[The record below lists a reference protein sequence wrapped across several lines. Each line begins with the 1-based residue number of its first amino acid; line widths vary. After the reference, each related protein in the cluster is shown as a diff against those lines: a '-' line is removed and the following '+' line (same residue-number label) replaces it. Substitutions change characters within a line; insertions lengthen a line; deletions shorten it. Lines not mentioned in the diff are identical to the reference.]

1 MGRYVARRL
10 LQMIPVFIGTTLLIF
25 LMVNVLPGDPVRAL
39 WGDKPPDPAQVA
51 QLKHDRG
58 LDLPLWQQY
67 LHYMGG
73 LLKGD
78 FGNTIAGNRP
88 VLDEISQAFPVSM
101 RLASM
106 AWTFELI
113 VGITLGV
120 LAGIRRGRFVDNTVT
135 LFTLLVISVPIF
147 VIGLLCQLF
156 FGNELGWIT
165 PTVQDSENMG
175 QLAVPAIVLGMVGL
189 AYVARLTRTSIA
201 ENRSADYMRTAVA
214 KGLPRQRIVT
224 RHLLRNSLIP
234 VVTYLGTD
242 IGTLMG
248 GAVITEGIFNVTGVG
263 NLLFTALA
271 HREGSV
277 IVGVVTVLVLVYLA
291 ASLIVDLLYAVLDPR
306 IRYA

>member
-25 LMVNVLPGDPVRAL
+25 IMVNVLPGDPVRAL
-39 WGDKPPDPAQVA
+39 WGDKPPDPTQVA
-51 QLKHDRG
+51 QIRHDRG

-73 LLKGD
+73 LLQGD

-106 AWTFELI
+106 AWTFELV

-147 VIGLLCQLF
+147 VVGLLCQLF

-175 QLAVPAIVLGMVGL
+175 QLLVPALVLGMVGL

-201 ENRSADYMRTAVA
+201 ENRQADYMRTAVA

-242 IGTLMG
+242 VGTLMG

-263 NLLFTALA
+263 NLLFQALA
-271 HREGSV
+271 RREGAV

>member
-25 LMVNVLPGDPVRAL
+25 IMVNVLPGDPVRAL

-51 QLKHDRG
+51 QIRHDRG
-58 LDLPLWQQY
+58 LDLPLWEQY
-67 LHYMGG
+67 LHYMKG
-73 LLKGD
+73 LLQGD
-78 FGNTIAGNRP
+78 FGKTIAGNRP
-88 VLDEISQAFPVSM
+88 VLDEITQAFPVSL
-101 RLASM
+101 RLAAM
-106 AWTFELI
+106 AWSFELV

-120 LAGIRRGRFVDNTVT
+120 LAGIRRGRIVDNGVT

-147 VIGLLCQLF
+147 VIGRLFQLY
-156 FGNELGWIT
+156 FGNELEWIT
-165 PTVQDSENMG
+165 PTVQDSENLG
-175 QLAVPAIVLGMVGL
+175 QLMVPALVLGMVGL
-189 AYVARLTRTSIA
+189 AYVARLTRTSVA

-214 KGLPRQRIVT
+214 KGLPRKRIIT

-242 IGTLMG
+242 IGALMS

-263 NLLFTALA
+263 NLLFQGLA
-271 HREGSV
+271 HREGAV
-277 IVGVVTVLVLVYLA
+277 IVGIVTVLVLVYLV

>member
-25 LMVNVLPGDPVRAL
+25 IMVNVLPGDPVRAL

-51 QLKHDRG
+51 QIRHDRG

-73 LLKGD
+73 LLQGD
-78 FGNTIAGNRP
+78 FGKTIAGNRP
-88 VLDEISQAFPVSM
+88 VLDEITQAFPVSM

-120 LAGIRRGRFVDNTVT
+120 LAGIKRGRFVDNTVT

-147 VIGLLCQLF
+147 VVGLLCQLF

-175 QLAVPAIVLGMVGL
+175 QLMVPAIVLGMVGL

-201 ENRSADYMRTAVA
+201 ENRQADYMRTAVA
-214 KGLPRQRIVT
+214 KGLPRQRIIT

-242 IGTLMG
+242 VGTLMG

-263 NLLFTALA
+263 NLLFQALA
-271 HREGSV
+271 RREGAV

>member
-25 LMVNVLPGDPVRAL
+25 IMVNVLPGDPVRAL

-51 QLKHDRG
+51 QIRHDRG

-67 LHYMGG
+67 LHYMGN
-73 LLKGD
+73 LLQGD
-78 FGNTIAGNRP
+78 FGKTIAGNRP
-88 VLDEISQAFPVSM
+88 VIDEITQAFPVSM

-120 LAGIRRGRFVDNTVT
+120 LAGIKRGRLVDNTVT

-147 VIGLLCQLF
+147 VVGLLCQLF

-175 QLAVPAIVLGMVGL
+175 QLMVPAIVLGMVGL

-201 ENRSADYMRTAVA
+201 ENRQADYMRTAVA
-214 KGLPRQRIVT
+214 KGLPRQRIIT

-242 IGTLMG
+242 VGTLMG

-263 NLLFTALA
+263 NLLFQALA
-271 HREGSV
+271 RREGAV

>member
-25 LMVNVLPGDPVRAL
+25 IMVNVLPGDPVRAL
-39 WGDKPPDPAQVA
+39 WGDKPPDPTQVA
-51 QLKHDRG
+51 QIRHDRG

-73 LLKGD
+73 LLQGD
-78 FGNTIAGNRP
+78 FGKTIAGNRP
-88 VLDEISQAFPVSM
+88 VLDEITQAFPVSM

-120 LAGIRRGRFVDNTVT
+120 LAGIRRGRLVDNTVT

-147 VIGLLCQLF
+147 VVGLLCQLF

-175 QLAVPAIVLGMVGL
+175 QLLVPALVLGMVGL

-201 ENRSADYMRTAVA
+201 ENRQADYMRTAVA

-242 IGTLMG
+242 VGTLMG

-263 NLLFTALA
+263 NLLFQALA
-271 HREGSV
+271 RREGAV

>member
-25 LMVNVLPGDPVRAL
+25 LMVNVLPGDPVAAL

-51 QLKHDRG
+51 QIKHDRG

-67 LHYMGG
+67 LHYMWG
-73 LLKGD
+73 LLQGD

-88 VLDEISQAFPVSM
+88 ILDEITAALPVSA
-101 RLASM
+101 RLAAM
-106 AWTFELI
+106 AWTFELV
-113 VGITLGV
+113 VGIALGV
-120 LAGIRRGRFVDNTVT
+120 IAGIRRGRIIDNSVT

-147 VIGLLCQLF
+147 VFGLLFQLL
-156 FGNELGWIT
+156 FGNQLGWVT
-165 PTVQDSENMG
+165 PTVQNSEDMA
-175 QLAVPAIVLGMVGL
+175 QLLMPALVLGLVGL

-201 ENRSADYMRTAVA
+201 ENIKADYMRTAVA
-214 KGLPRQRIVT
+214 KGLPRRRIVS

-248 GAVITEGIFNVTGVG
+248 GAVVTEGIFNVTGVG
-263 NLLFTALA
+263 NLLFQALA
-271 HREGSV
+271 RREGAV
-277 IVGVVTVLVLVYLA
+277 IVGIVTVMVLVYLL
-291 ASLIVDLLYAVLDPR
+291 ASLLVDLLYAVLDPR

>member
-39 WGDKPPDPAQVA
+39 WGDKPADPTQLA
-51 QLKHDRG
+51 QLRHDRG

-73 LLKGD
+73 LFKGD

-88 VLDEISQAFPVSM
+88 VLDEITQAFPVSI

-106 AWTFELI
+106 AWVFELV
-113 VGITLGV
+113 VGISLGV
-120 LAGIRRGRFVDNTVT
+120 LAGVRRGRVVDNLVT

-147 VIGLLCQLF
+147 VIGLGAQLF
-156 FGNELGWIT
+156 FGNQLGWVT
-165 PTVQDSENMG
+165 PTVQNSESFG
-175 QLAVPAIVLGMVGL
+175 QLLLPAIVLGMVGL

-214 KGLPRQRIVT
+214 KGLPRGRIIS

-242 IGTLMG
+242 VGALMG

-263 NLLFTALA
+263 NLLFTALQR
-271 HREGSV
+271 REGAV
-277 IVGVVTVLVLVYLA
+277 IVGIVTVLVLVYLV
-291 ASLIVDLLYAVLDPR
+291 ASLVVDLLYAVLDPR

>member
-25 LMVNVLPGDPVRAL
+25 IMVNVLPGDPVRAL
-39 WGDKPPDPAQVA
+39 WGDKPPDPTQVA
-51 QLKHDRG
+51 QIRHDRG

-73 LLKGD
+73 LLQGD

-88 VLDEISQAFPVSM
+88 VLDEITQAFPVSM

-147 VIGLLCQLF
+147 VVGLLCQLF

-175 QLAVPAIVLGMVGL
+175 QLLVPALVLGMVGL

-201 ENRSADYMRTAVA
+201 ENRQADYMRTAVA

-242 IGTLMG
+242 VGTLMG

-263 NLLFTALA
+263 NLLFQALA
-271 HREGSV
+271 RREGAV

>member
-25 LMVNVLPGDPVRAL
+25 IMVNVLPGDPVRAL

-51 QLKHDRG
+51 QIRHDRG

-67 LHYMGG
+67 FHYMGG
-73 LLKGD
+73 LLQGD
-78 FGNTIAGNRP
+78 FGKTIAGNRP
-88 VLDEISQAFPVSM
+88 VLDEITQAFPVSI

-120 LAGIRRGRFVDNTVT
+120 LAGIRRGRFVDNSVT
-135 LFTLLVISVPIF
+135 LFTLLVISTPIF
-147 VIGLLCQLF
+147 VVGLLCQLF

-175 QLAVPAIVLGMVGL
+175 QLLVPAIVLGMVGL

-201 ENRSADYMRTAVA
+201 ENRQADYMRTAVA
-214 KGLPRQRIVT
+214 KGLPRQRIIT

-242 IGTLMG
+242 VGALMG

-263 NLLFTALA
+263 NLLFQALA
-271 HREGSV
+271 RREGAV
-277 IVGVVTVLVLVYLA
+277 IVGIVTVLVLVYLA

>member
-25 LMVNVLPGDPVRAL
+25 IMVNVLPGDPVRAL

-51 QLKHDRG
+51 QIRHDRG
-58 LDLPLWQQY
+58 LDLPLWEQY

-73 LLKGD
+73 LLQGD

-88 VLDEISQAFPVSM
+88 VLDEITQAFPVSM

-147 VIGLLCQLF
+147 VVGLLCQLF

-175 QLAVPAIVLGMVGL
+175 QLLVPALVLGMVGL

-201 ENRSADYMRTAVA
+201 ENRQADYMRTAVA

-263 NLLFTALA
+263 NLLFQALA
-271 HREGSV
+271 RREGAV

>member
-25 LMVNVLPGDPVRAL
+25 IMVNVLPGDPVRAL

-51 QLKHDRG
+51 QIRHDRG

-67 LHYMGG
+67 LHYMGN
-73 LLKGD
+73 LLQGD
-78 FGNTIAGNRP
+78 FGKTIAGNRP
-88 VLDEISQAFPVSM
+88 VIDEITQAFPVSM

-120 LAGIRRGRFVDNTVT
+120 LAGIKRGRLVDNTVT

-147 VIGLLCQLF
+147 VVGLLCQLF

-175 QLAVPAIVLGMVGL
+175 QLLVPAIVLGMVGL

-201 ENRSADYMRTAVA
+201 ENRQADYMRTAVA
-214 KGLPRQRIVT
+214 KGLPRQRIIT

-242 IGTLMG
+242 VGTLMG

-263 NLLFTALA
+263 NLLFQALA
-271 HREGSV
+271 RREGAV
-277 IVGVVTVLVLVYLA
+277 IVGIVTVLVLVYLA

>member
-25 LMVNVLPGDPVRAL
+25 LMVNVLPGDPVASL
-39 WGDKPPDPAQVA
+39 WGDKPPDPSQVA
-51 QLKHDRG
+51 QIKHDRG

-73 LLKGD
+73 LLQGD

-88 VLDEISQAFPVSM
+88 ILDEMTQAFPVSM
-101 RLASM
+101 RLAAM
-106 AWTFELI
+106 AWGFEI
-113 VGITLGV
+113 VVGISLGV
-120 LAGIRRGRFVDNTVT
+120 LAGIRRGRIIDNSVT
-135 LFTLLVISVPIF
+135 LITLLVISVPIF
-147 VIGLLCQLF
+147 VFGLF
-156 FGNELGWIT
+156 FQLIFGNQLGWVT
-165 PTVQDSENMG
+165 PTVQDSTDTA
-175 QLAVPAIVLGMVGL
+175 QLLLPALVLGMVGL

-201 ENRSADYMRTAVA
+201 ENRQADYMRTAVA
-214 KGLPRQRIVT
+214 KGLPKRRIVS

-248 GAVITEGIFNVTGVG
+248 GAVVTEGIFNVTGVG
-263 NLLFTALA
+263 NLLFQALA
-271 HREGSV
+271 RREGAV
-277 IVGVVTVLVLVYLA
+277 IVGIVTVMVLVYLL
-291 ASLIVDLLYAVLDPR
+291 ASLLVDLLYAVLDPR

>member
-25 LMVNVLPGDPVRAL
+25 LMVNALPGDPVKAL

-51 QLKHDRG
+51 QIKHDRG
-58 LDLPLWQQY
+58 LDLPLWEQY
-67 LHYMGG
+67 LHYMKG
-73 LLKGD
+73 LVQGD
-78 FGNTIAGNRP
+78 FGKTIAGNRP
-88 VLDEISQAFPVSM
+88 ILDEITQAFPVSM
-101 RLASM
+101 RLAAM
-106 AWTFELI
+106 AWTFELV

-120 LAGIRRGRFVDNTVT
+120 IAGVRRGRIIDTTVT
-135 LFTLLVISVPIF
+135 FFTLLVISVPIF
-147 VIGLLCQLF
+147 VFGLGFQLI
-156 FGNELGWIT
+156 FGNELGWVK
-165 PTVQDSENMG
+165 PTVQDSEDFQ
-175 QLAVPAIVLGMVGL
+175 QLMLPALVLGLVGL
-189 AYVARLTRTSIA
+189 AYVARLTRTSIK

-242 IGTLMG
+242 IGALMG

-263 NLLFTALA
+263 NLLFQGIAR
-271 HREGSV
+271 REGAI
-277 IVGVVTVLVLVYLA
+277 IVGVVTVLVIVYLL
-291 ASLIVDLLYAVLDPR
+291 ASLLVDLLYAVLDPR

>member
-25 LMVNVLPGDPVRAL
+25 IMVNVLPGDPVRAL

-51 QLKHDRG
+51 QIRHDRG

-73 LLKGD
+73 LLQGD
-78 FGNTIAGNRP
+78 FGKTIAGNRP
-88 VLDEISQAFPVSM
+88 VLDEITQAFPVSM

-106 AWTFELI
+106 AWTFELV

-120 LAGIRRGRFVDNTVT
+120 LAGIKRGRFVDNTVT

-147 VIGLLCQLF
+147 VVGLLCQLF

-165 PTVQDSENMG
+165 PTVQDSESMS
-175 QLAVPAIVLGMVGL
+175 QLLVPAVVLGLVGL

-201 ENRSADYMRTAVA
+201 ENRQADYMRTAVA
-214 KGLPRQRIVT
+214 KGLPRQRIIT

-242 IGTLMG
+242 VGTLMG

-263 NLLFTALA
+263 NLLFQALA
-271 HREGSV
+271 RREGAV

>member
-25 LMVNVLPGDPVRAL
+25 LMVNALPGDPVKAL

-51 QLKHDRG
+51 QIKHDRG
-58 LDLPLWQQY
+58 LDLPLWEQY
-67 LHYMGG
+67 LHYMKG
-73 LLKGD
+73 LFQGD

-88 VLDEISQAFPVSM
+88 ILDEITQAFPVSM
-101 RLASM
+101 RLAAM
-106 AWTFELI
+106 AWSFELV

-120 LAGIRRGRFVDNTVT
+120 IAGVRRGRIIDTTVT
-135 LFTLLVISVPIF
+135 FFTLLVISVPIF
-147 VIGLLCQLF
+147 VFGLGFQLI
-156 FGNELGWIT
+156 FGNELGWVK
-165 PTVQDSENMG
+165 PTVQDSENFQ
-175 QLAVPAIVLGMVGL
+175 QLMLPALVLGLVGL
-189 AYVARLTRTSIA
+189 AYVARLTRTSIK

-214 KGLPRQRIVT
+214 KGLPKRRIVT

-242 IGTLMG
+242 IGALMG

-263 NLLFTALA
+263 NLLFQGIAR
-271 HREGSV
+271 REGAI
-277 IVGVVTVLVLVYLA
+277 IVGVVTVLVLVYLL
-291 ASLIVDLLYAVLDPR
+291 ASLLVDLLYAVLDPR

>member
-25 LMVNVLPGDPVRAL
+25 IMVNVLPGDPVRSL

-51 QLKHDRG
+51 QIRHDRG

-73 LLKGD
+73 LLQGD
-78 FGNTIAGNRP
+78 FGKTIAGNRP
-88 VLDEISQAFPVSM
+88 VLDEITQAFPVSM

-106 AWTFELI
+106 AWTFELV

-120 LAGIRRGRFVDNTVT
+120 LAGVRRGRFVDNTVT

-175 QLAVPAIVLGMVGL
+175 QLMVPAIVLGMVGL

-214 KGLPRQRIVT
+214 KGLPRQRII
-224 RHLLRNSLIP
+224 N
-234 VVTYLGTD
+234 
-242 IGTLMG
+242 
-248 GAVITEGIFNVTGVG
+248 
-263 NLLFTALA
+263 
-271 HREGSV
+271 
-277 IVGVVTVLVLVYLA
+277 A
-291 ASLIVDLLYAVLDPR
+291 ASAAQLADPR
-306 IRYA
+306 GHLPRHGHRHPDGRRGHHRGHLQRDGRRQPPLPGSRPP

>member
-25 LMVNVLPGDPVRAL
+25 IMVNVLPGDPVRAL

-51 QLKHDRG
+51 QIRHDRG

-67 LHYMGG
+67 FHYMGG
-73 LLKGD
+73 LLQGD
-78 FGNTIAGNRP
+78 FGKTIAGNRP
-88 VLDEISQAFPVSM
+88 VLDEITQAFPVSI

-120 LAGIRRGRFVDNTVT
+120 LAGIRRGRLVDNSVT
-135 LFTLLVISVPIF
+135 LFTLLVISTPIF
-147 VIGLLCQLF
+147 VVGLLCQLF

-175 QLAVPAIVLGMVGL
+175 QLLVPAIVLGMVGL

-201 ENRSADYMRTAVA
+201 ENRQADYMRTAVA
-214 KGLPRQRIVT
+214 KGLPRQRIIT

-242 IGTLMG
+242 VGALMG

-263 NLLFTALA
+263 NLLFQALA
-271 HREGSV
+271 RREGAV
-277 IVGVVTVLVLVYLA
+277 IVGIVTVLVLVYLA

>member
-25 LMVNVLPGDPVRAL
+25 IMVNVLPGDPVRAL

-51 QLKHDRG
+51 QIRHDRG

-73 LLKGD
+73 LLQGD
-78 FGNTIAGNRP
+78 FGSTIAGNRP
-88 VLDEISQAFPVSM
+88 VLDEITQAFPVSM

-147 VIGLLCQLF
+147 VVGLLCQLF

-175 QLAVPAIVLGMVGL
+175 QLLVPALVLGMVGL

-201 ENRSADYMRTAVA
+201 ENRQADYMRTAVA

-242 IGTLMG
+242 VGTLMG

-263 NLLFTALA
+263 NLLFQALA
-271 HREGSV
+271 RREGAV

>member
-25 LMVNVLPGDPVRAL
+25 IMVNVLPGDPVRAL

-51 QLKHDRG
+51 QIRHDRG

-120 LAGIRRGRFVDNTVT
+120 LAGIKRGRFVDNTVT

-147 VIGLLCQLF
+147 VVGLLCQLF

-165 PTVQDSENMG
+165 PTVQDSESMS
-175 QLAVPAIVLGMVGL
+175 QLLVPAIVLGMVGL

-201 ENRSADYMRTAVA
+201 ENRQADYMRTAVA
-214 KGLPRQRIVT
+214 KGLPRQRIIT

-242 IGTLMG
+242 VGTLMG

-263 NLLFTALA
+263 NLLFQALA
-271 HREGSV
+271 RREGAV
-277 IVGVVTVLVLVYLA
+277 IVGVVTVLVLVYLV

>member
-25 LMVNVLPGDPVRAL
+25 IMVNVLPGDPVRAL

-51 QLKHDRG
+51 QIRHDRG

-73 LLKGD
+73 LLQGD

-88 VLDEISQAFPVSM
+88 VLDEITQAFPVSM

-113 VGITLGV
+113 VGISLGV
-120 LAGIRRGRFVDNTVT
+120 LAGIRRGRLVDNTVT

-147 VIGLLCQLF
+147 VVGLLCQLF

-165 PTVQDSENMG
+165 PTVQDSEDMG
-175 QLAVPAIVLGMVGL
+175 QLLVPALVLGMVGL

-201 ENRSADYMRTAVA
+201 ENRQADYMRTAVA

-242 IGTLMG
+242 VGTLMG

-263 NLLFTALA
+263 NLLFQALA
-271 HREGSV
+271 RREGAV

>member
-51 QLKHDRG
+51 QIRHDRG

-73 LLKGD
+73 LLQGD
-78 FGNTIAGNRP
+78 FGKTIAGNRP
-88 VLDEISQAFPVSM
+88 VLDEITQAFPVSM

-120 LAGIRRGRFVDNTVT
+120 LAGIRRGRFVDNAVT

-147 VIGLLCQLF
+147 VVGLLCQLF

-175 QLAVPAIVLGMVGL
+175 QLLVPALVLGMVGL

-201 ENRSADYMRTAVA
+201 ENRQADYMRTAVA

-242 IGTLMG
+242 IGALMG

-263 NLLFTALA
+263 NLLFQALA
-271 HREGSV
+271 RREGAV

>member
-1 MGRYVARRL
+1 MGRFVARRL

-25 LMVNVLPGDPVRAL
+25 IMVNVLPGDPVRSL
-39 WGDKPPDPAQVA
+39 WGDKPPDPVQVA
-51 QLKHDRG
+51 QIRHDRG

-73 LLKGD
+73 LLQGD

-88 VLDEISQAFPVSM
+88 VLDEITQAFPVSM

-113 VGITLGV
+113 VGISLGV

-147 VIGLLCQLF
+147 VVGLLCQLF

-165 PTVQDSENMG
+165 PTVQDSESMS
-175 QLAVPAIVLGMVGL
+175 QLLVPALVLGMVGL

-201 ENRSADYMRTAVA
+201 ENRQADYMRTAVA

-263 NLLFTALA
+263 NLLFQALA
-271 HREGSV
+271 RREGAV

-291 ASLIVDLLYAVLDPR
+291 ASLLVDLLYAVLDPR

>member
-25 LMVNVLPGDPVRAL
+25 LMVNVLPGDPVAAL

-51 QLKHDRG
+51 QIRHERG

-73 LLKGD
+73 LFQGD
-78 FGNTIAGNRP
+78 FGKTIAGGRP
-88 VLDEISQAFPVSM
+88 VLDDITQAFPVSI

-106 AWTFELI
+106 AWAFELV

-120 LAGIRRGRFVDNTVT
+120 LAGIRRGKVIDTGVT

-147 VIGLLCQLF
+147 VVGLGFQLY

-165 PTVQDSENMG
+165 PTVQDSESFS
-175 QLAVPAIVLGMVGL
+175 QLMVPALVLGLVGL

-201 ENRSADYMRTAVA
+201 ENKSADYMRTAVA
-214 KGLPRQRIVT
+214 KGLPKQRIVT

-242 IGTLMG
+242 IGSLMG
-248 GAVITEGIFNVTGVG
+248 GAVITEGIFNVTGIG
-263 NLLFTALA
+263 NLLFEAIA
-271 HREGSV
+271 RREGTI
-277 IVGVVTVLVLVYLA
+277 IVGVVTVLVLVYLL
-291 ASLIVDLLYAVLDPR
+291 ASLLVDLLYAVLDPR

>member
-51 QLKHDRG
+51 QIRHDRG

-73 LLKGD
+73 LLQGD
-78 FGNTIAGNRP
+78 FGKTIAGNRP
-88 VLDEISQAFPVSM
+88 ILDEIKQAFPISM
-101 RLASM
+101 RLAVM
-106 AWTFELI
+106 AWTFELV
-113 VGITLGV
+113 VGIALGV
-120 LAGIRRGRFVDNTVT
+120 LAGVRRSRIVDNTVT

-147 VIGLLCQLF
+147 VFGLFLQLI
-156 FGNELGWIT
+156 FGNELGWVK
-165 PTVQDSENMG
+165 PTVQDSTDFQ
-175 QLAVPAIVLGMVGL
+175 QLLMPALVLGLVGL
-189 AYVARLTRTSIA
+189 AYVARLSRTSIA
-201 ENRSADYMRTAVA
+201 ENRQADYIRTAVA
-214 KGLPRQRIVT
+214 KGLPRRRIIT

-263 NLLFTALA
+263 NLLFDALSN
-271 HREGSV
+271 REGAV
-277 IVGVVTVLVLVYLA
+277 IVGIVTVLVLVYLL

>member
-25 LMVNVLPGDPVRAL
+25 IMVNVLPGDPVRAL

-51 QLKHDRG
+51 QIRHDRG

-67 LHYMGG
+67 LHYMKG
-73 LLKGD
+73 LLQGD
-78 FGNTIAGNRP
+78 FGKTIAGNRP
-88 VLDEISQAFPVSM
+88 VLDEITQAFPTSV
-101 RLASM
+101 RLAAM
-106 AWTFELI
+106 AWSFELV
-113 VGITLGV
+113 VGMALGV
-120 LAGIRRGRFVDNTVT
+120 FAGIKRGRIVDNAVT

-147 VIGLLCQLF
+147 VIGRLCQLY
-156 FGNELGWIT
+156 FGNELEWIT

-175 QLAVPAIVLGMVGL
+175 QLLVPALVLGMVGL
-189 AYVARLTRTSIA
+189 AYVARLTRTSVA
-201 ENRSADYMRTAVA
+201 ENRSADYIRTAVA

-242 IGTLMG
+242 IGALMG

-271 HREGSV
+271 HREGAV
-277 IVGVVTVLVLVYLA
+277 IVGIVTVLVLVYLV

>member
-25 LMVNVLPGDPVRAL
+25 IMVNVLPGDPVRSL

-51 QLKHDRG
+51 QIRHDRG

-73 LLKGD
+73 LLQGD
-78 FGNTIAGNRP
+78 FGKTIAGNRP
-88 VLDEISQAFPVSM
+88 VLDEITQAFPVSM

-106 AWTFELI
+106 AWTFELV

-120 LAGIRRGRFVDNTVT
+120 LAGVRRGRFVDNTVT

-175 QLAVPAIVLGMVGL
+175 QLMVPAIVLGMVGL

-214 KGLPRQRIVT
+214 KGLPRQRIIS

-263 NLLFTALA
+263 NLLFQALA
-271 HREGSV
+271 RREGAV

>member
-51 QLKHDRG
+51 QIRHDRG

-73 LLKGD
+73 LFQGD
-78 FGNTIAGNRP
+78 FGRTIAGNRP
-88 VLDEISQAFPVSM
+88 VLDEITQAFPVSI
-101 RLASM
+101 RLAAM
-106 AWTFELI
+106 AWTFELV

-120 LAGIRRGRFVDNTVT
+120 IAGIRRGKVIDTAVT
-135 LFTLLVISVPIF
+135 LFTLVVISVPIF
-147 VIGLLCQLF
+147 VIGLACQLY
-156 FGNELGWIT
+156 FGNDLGWIT
-165 PTVQDSENMG
+165 PTVQDSTNFG
-175 QLAVPAIVLGMVGL
+175 QLMVPALVLGMVGL

-201 ENRSADYMRTAVA
+201 ENRSADYIRTATA
-214 KGLPRQRIVT
+214 KGLPRRRIITV
-224 RHLLRNSLIP
+224 HLLRNSLIP

-242 IGTLMG
+242 IGSLMA
-248 GAVITEGIFNVTGVG
+248 GAVVTEGIFNVTGVG
-263 NLLFTALA
+263 NLLFEALA
-271 HREGSV
+271 RREGAV
-277 IVGVVTVLVLVYLA
+277 IVGIVTVLVLVYLL
-291 ASLIVDLLYAVLDPR
+291 ASLLVDLLYAVLDPR

>member
-25 LMVNVLPGDPVRAL
+25 IMVNVLPGDPVRAL

-51 QLKHDRG
+51 QIRHDRG

-73 LLKGD
+73 LLQGD

-88 VLDEISQAFPVSM
+88 VLDEITQAFPVSM

-113 VGITLGV
+113 VGISLGV

-147 VIGLLCQLF
+147 VVGLLCQLF

-165 PTVQDSENMG
+165 PTVQDSEDMG
-175 QLAVPAIVLGMVGL
+175 QLLVPALVLGMVGL

-201 ENRSADYMRTAVA
+201 ENRQADYMRTAVA

-242 IGTLMG
+242 VGTLMG

-263 NLLFTALA
+263 NLLFQALA
-271 HREGSV
+271 RREGAV

>member
-51 QLKHDRG
+51 QIKHDRG
-58 LDLPLWQQY
+58 LDLPLWEQY
-67 LHYMGG
+67 LHYMKG
-73 LLKGD
+73 LFQGD

-88 VLDEISQAFPVSM
+88 ILDEITQAFPVSM
-101 RLASM
+101 RLAVM
-106 AWTFELI
+106 AWSFELV

-120 LAGIRRGRFVDNTVT
+120 FAGIRRGRIVDNTVT

-147 VIGLLCQLF
+147 VVGLLFQLYM
-156 FGNELGWIT
+156 GNEWQWIT
-165 PTVQDSENMG
+165 PTVQDSEDMG
-175 QLAVPAIVLGMVGL
+175 QLVVPALVLGMVGL

-201 ENRSADYMRTAVA
+201 ENRQADYIRTAVA
-214 KGLPRQRIVT
+214 KGLPKQRIIT

-263 NLLFTALA
+263 NLLFTSLA
-271 HREGSV
+271 RREGAV
-277 IVGVVTVLVLVYLA
+277 IVGIVTVLVLVYLL
-291 ASLIVDLLYAVLDPR
+291 ASLLVDLLYAVLDPR

>member
-25 LMVNVLPGDPVRAL
+25 LMVNVLPGDPVAAL
-39 WGDKPPDPAQVA
+39 WGDKPPDPTQVA
-51 QLKHDRG
+51 QIKHDRG

-73 LLKGD
+73 LFQGD

-88 VLDEISQAFPVSM
+88 VLDEITQAFPVSL
-101 RLASM
+101 RLAAM
-106 AWTFELI
+106 AWTFELV
-113 VGITLGV
+113 VGISLGV
-120 LAGIRRGRFVDNTVT
+120 LAGVRRGRVIDNTVT
-135 LFTLLVISVPIF
+135 LFTLIVISVPIF
-147 VIGLLCQLF
+147 VIGLLCQLYL
-156 FGNELGWIT
+156 GNEWNVIT

-175 QLAVPAIVLGMVGL
+175 QLLVPAVVLGMVGL

-214 KGLPRQRIVT
+214 KGLPRRRIIT

-263 NLLFTALA
+263 NLLFTALQR
-271 HREGSV
+271 REGAV
-277 IVGVVTVLVLVYLA
+277 IVGIVTVLVLVYLL

>member
-25 LMVNVLPGDPVRAL
+25 IMVNVLPGDPVRAL

-51 QLKHDRG
+51 QIRHDRG

-73 LLKGD
+73 LLQGD
-78 FGNTIAGNRP
+78 FGKTIAGNRP
-88 VLDEISQAFPVSM
+88 VLDEITQAFPVSM

-120 LAGIRRGRFVDNTVT
+120 LAGIKRGRFVDNTVT

-147 VIGLLCQLF
+147 VVGLLCQLF

-175 QLAVPAIVLGMVGL
+175 QLLVPAIVLGMVGL

-201 ENRSADYMRTAVA
+201 ENRQADYMRTAVA
-214 KGLPRQRIVT
+214 KGLPRQRIIS

-242 IGTLMG
+242 VGTLMG

-263 NLLFTALA
+263 NLLFQALA
-271 HREGSV
+271 RREGAV